1 MAKKGLLFIVSAPS
15 GTGKTTLCKN
25 LLRRVRNLYLP
36 VSVTTRS
43 PRIGEKA
50 DRDYRYVNEDFF
62 KAEIKKGNLLEW
74 VKNFGYYYGTPKKD
88 ILRAINRGKDVLLRI
103 DVKGAMQIKRRFPES
118 ILIFLK
124 PPSMKELIRRLKKRN
139 TDKSEEID
147 KRLKLAK
154 KELGYISEY
163 KYVVVNDDLNRAVK
177 EFAAIIK
184 NERKRFFKN

>member
-36 VSVTTRS
+36 VSVTTTS

-147 KRLKLAK
+147 KRLKLAE